1 MSDFEPI
8 KIDFTVNNKTVLD
21 EFSKMVKAAMEQT
34 KSMDD
39 AQKKF
44 KEYINTQL
52 ASSGILSKNATLTEA
67 QSAAL
72 KQHASTL
79 AHLKTQI

>member
-21 EFSKMVKAAMEQT
+21 QFSKMVKAAREQT
-34 KSMDD
+34 KTMDD

-52 ASSGILSKNATLTEA
+52 ASAGVLSKNATLTEA

-72 KQHASTL
+72 KQHASTI
-79 AHLKTQI
+79 AH